1 MTPYEYVDLSQSAF
15 GNSISS
21 YAVFLSI
28 VTGYLVTAYLV
39 GAKLTRTQV
48 SILTI
53 LFLIVMVFMIW
64 AVSAY
69 VYWGIQFG
77 DQASPETAGRSFM
90 SPRPFVPGLLALVNL
105 FTVAMCLFFMWN
117 VRHPK

>member
-64 AVSAY
+64 SMSAY

-77 DQASPETAGRSFM
+77 YQASPETAGRSFM
-90 SPRPFVPGLLALVNL
+90 SPRPFIPGLLALVNL
-105 FTVAMCLFFMWN
+105 FTVAMCFFFMWN